1 MSNIL
6 DPVKRKAIPLWIR
19 EALEK
24 REKQKQ
30 REFAKQQEEESNVS
44 EIQESKSENVKD
56 DGDDIESGAKQKSV
70 KKVKGN

>member
-1 MSNIL
+1 MYNIL

-56 DGDDIESGAKQKSV
+56 NGDDIESGAKQKSV

>member
-1 MSNIL
+1 M
-6 DPVKRKAIPLWIR
+6 KRKAIPLWIR

-56 DGDDIESGAKQKSV
+56 NGDDIESGAKQKSV

>member
-56 DGDDIESGAKQKSV
+56 NGDDIESGAKQKSV

>member
-1 MSNIL
+1 MYNIL